1 VAASSNK
8 VYELE
13 NVGIL
18 YPERAPTGALYVG
31 ALQPIFYI
39 YSLFK
44 NITIH
49 FCMML
54 A

>member
-18 YPERAPTGALYVG
+18 YPERASTGALYVG
-31 ALQPIFYI
+31 VPSPNLHL
-39 YSLFK
+39 LFLFQ
-44 NITIH
+44 NSAM
-49 FCMML
+49 FL
-54 A
+54 E